1 MSKEAVRLEGITS
14 ESGCIPKGE
23 FVRRVR
29 GRENAELYR
38 RSGLVISC
46 EHDMRRDADFAVL
59 VLML

>member
-38 RSGLVISC
+38 RSGLVSVSMIC
-46 EHDMRRDADFAVL
+46 VAML
-59 VLML
+59 VLQFWC